1 MNLLLRLPTVV
12 LTCAALLAG
21 TSWGAVEAAGQEVHL
36 DVREFT
42 LDNGMHFLVV
52 PRSGAPTVSF
62 VTHIPVGSVNEALGH
77 TGIVHFLEH
86 LLFKGTTTVGTV
98 DVEAEVA
105 LFAQMD
111 AAHDTLLL
119 ARGRLPDPDSA
130 EVRRLEERIRTLED
144 SARVLVIPGEFDR
157 IYSRAGA
164 RSMNATTSYEATEY
178 FVELPANRAELW
190 FAMEADRMRN
200 PVFREFYAERRVIE
214 EERRQ
219 VLDTSPGGA
228 LWEAHMGA
236 AFRVHPYGVAPIGHM
251 SDIETLTR
259 SQVEA
264 YYRSH
269 YGPDNTTA
277 VLVGDIDPDSARV
290 WAEAYFG
297 PMEPRGPP
305 PPVLAREPEQHGERR
320 VEVLW
325 DAEPRLVIG
334 WKVPS
339 AHHGDAPALAI
350 LSSLLVA
357 GRDSRLYR
365 RLVRDEQIATAVTA
379 GTTPGGRF
387 PGLFTIQVTPRA
399 PHTPEEV
406 EAAIYQELERLR
418 TVPPTEVELERLR
431 RRLEASGVRRLTSDL
446 GLALQLAASQSFHG
460 DWRALFESQT
470 RLSQVTA
477 EDVLRV
483 LDEYFHPRTRTV
495 GILRRD
501 GDPEGAEIGG
511 AGDPG
516 QAEIANREGLP
527 ATGDRGAV
535 DPGEPEQAGEPGEP
549 APHRHGP
556 DGEVTPAHASPQ
568 LPPARTISPPQDR
581 PDPRPLGRDAVEAL
595 SFPELTLDVPQAS
608 EHHVLDVPVY
618 HLYDPSL
625 PLVDVFIQ
633 LRGGPNHFP
642 REDLAPLLGFSSF
655 LRNGGTLR
663 LPPDSV
669 DLRLDLAAIQ
679 LGFGSGGAGR
689 YVSMNAL
696 TGAVDEGLELVGEIL
711 TEPGFAPEAVE
722 IWRRQELD
730 RLRRRTDN
738 ATALAFEEFNRLVF
752 GDHPVGWQI
761 EEEDLGPENFSH
773 ERLRELADRLLCR
786 ERLIVGVAG
795 DLSWDETEPRIR
807 TFLEGWP
814 SCAEPLPEA
823 PIPDM
828 RPGPSVVILP
838 RPLEQTTIVMAQP
851 GGILQEDSPDFF
863 ASRVADLILG
873 GGGFS
878 SRLMTRVRSEEGMT
892 YGASSLWTTPV
903 RHEGL
908 VGAVTATRPERT
920 VDAVELI
927 LAILDEM
934 RTEPPDAE
942 EVRTALDQILN
953 GYVFAFQS
961 SRQVVSRRMGDL
973 VQGLPEDW
981 LERYLQGIAAVEP
994 EDVLRVSQEHIDPSA
1009 MTILLVGD
1017 PDRFGPGIGR
1027 LEALGPVYLL
1037 SADGSLSPFTPEHH
1051 P

>member
-1 MNLLLRLPTVV
+1 MKILARFPALLLISV
-12 LTCAALLAG
+12 ALAG
-21 TSWGAVEAAGQEVHL
+21 PGWGAADAAGQDVQL

-52 PRSGAPTVSF
+52 PRPGAPTVSF

-98 DVEAEVA
+98 DSEEEVA
-105 LFAQMD
+105 LFARMD

-119 ARGRLPDPDSA
+119 ARALLPSPDSA
-130 EVRRLEERIRTLED
+130 EILRLEERIRILED
-144 SARVLVIPGEFDR
+144 SARVLVVPGEFDR

-178 FVELPANRAELW
+178 FIELPANRAELW

-251 SDIETLTR
+251 ADIETLTR
-259 SQVEA
+259 SQVEE
-264 YYRSH
+264 YYRRH

-277 VLVGDIDPDSARV
+277 VLVGSIDPDSARV

-305 PPVLAREPEQHGERR
+305 PPVLAREPEQRGERR

-325 DAEPRLVIG
+325 DAEPRLVMG
-334 WKVPS
+334 WKIPS
-339 AHHGDAPALAI
+339 AHHDDAPALAI

-379 GTTPGGRF
+379 GATPGGRF
-387 PGLFTIQVTPRA
+387 PGLFTIQATPRA

-406 EAAIYQELERLR
+406 EAVIYEELERLR
-418 TVPPTEVELERLR
+418 TSPPTEVEMERLR

-446 GLALQLAASQSFHG
+446 GLALQLAASHSFHG
-460 DWRALFESQT
+460 DWRALFQSQV
-470 RLSQVTA
+470 RLTQVTA
-477 EDVLRV
+477 DDVLRV
-483 LDEYFHPRTRTV
+483 LDEYFHSRTRTV
-495 GILRRD
+495 GILRREED
-501 GDPEGAEIGG
+501 SPRSG
-511 AGDPG
+511 AGDAALAASSPPG
-516 QAEIANREGLP
+516 ASQEGAHGRTPPLDRAPADTLP
-527 ATGDRGAV
+527 D
-535 DPGEPEQAGEPGEP
+535 
-549 APHRHGP
+549 
-556 DGEVTPAHASPQ
+556 
-568 LPPARTISPPQDR
+568 LPPALPVPPPHDR
-581 PDPRPLGRDAVEAL
+581 PVPRPIGRDAVEAL
-595 SFPELTLDVPQAS
+595 SFPELTPEVPQAS
-608 EHHVLDVPVY
+608 ERHILDVPVY
-618 HLYDPSL
+618 HLHDPAL

-655 LRNGGTLR
+655 LRNGGTQR

-679 LGFGSGGAGR
+679 LGFGSGGGGR

-696 TGAVDEGLELVGEIL
+696 TGAVDEGLDLVGEIL
-711 TEPGFAPEAVE
+711 TEPGFDLEAVE
-722 IWRRQELD
+722 IWRTQELD

-752 GDHPVGWQI
+752 GDHPVGWQL
-761 EEEDLGPENFSH
+761 EEVDLEPENFTL
-773 ERLRELADRLLCR
+773 ERLQELAARLLCR
-786 ERLIVGVAG
+786 DRLIVGVAG
-795 DLSWDETEPRIR
+795 DLSWDETEPRIQA
-807 TFLEGWP
+807 FLERWP
-814 SCAEPLPEA
+814 TCDESLPDA
-823 PIPDM
+823 PIPEM

-851 GGILQEDSPDFF
+851 GGIVQEDSPDFF

-920 VDAVELI
+920 VEAVELI
-927 LAILDEM
+927 LEILDDM
-934 RTEPPDAE
+934 RTEAPEPE

-973 VQGLPEDW
+973 AQGLPEDW
-981 LERYLQGIAAVEP
+981 LERYLEGIAAVKP
-994 EDVLRVSQEHIDPSA
+994 EDVLRVSQAHIDPTS

-1017 PDRFGPGIGR
+1017 PDRFGAGLER
-1027 LEALGPVYLL
+1027 LGALGPVYRL
-1037 SADGSLSPFTPEHH
+1037 STDGSLSTFTPETL

>member
-1 MNLLLRLPTVV
+1 MALAAVTV
-12 LTCAALLAG
+12 AAPA
-21 TSWGAVEAAGQEVHL
+21 SPVHAQEVHL

-52 PRSGAPTVSF
+52 PRPGVPTVSF

-86 LLFKGTTTVGTV
+86 LLFKGTTTVGTR
-98 DVEAEVA
+98 DAEAEVE
-105 LFAQMD
+105 LFARMD
-111 AAHDTLLL
+111 AAHDTLIL
-119 ARGRLPDPDSA
+119 ARGRLPSPDSA
-130 EVRRLEERIRTLED
+130 EIGRLQDRIRALED
-144 SARVLVIPGEFDR
+144 SARTLVIPGEFDR

-200 PVFREFYAERRVIE
+200 PVFREFYAEREVIT

-251 SDIETLTR
+251 ADIEILSR
-259 SQVEA
+259 SQVEE
-264 YYRSH
+264 YYRRH

-305 PPVLAREPEQHGERR
+305 PPVLAREPEQRGERR
-320 VEVLW
+320 VEVQW
-325 DAEPRLVIG
+325 DAEPRLVMG
-334 WKVPS
+334 WKIPS
-339 AHHGDAPALAI
+339 AHHADAAALAM

-365 RLVRDEQIATAVTA
+365 RLVRDEGMATAVTA
-379 GTTPGGRF
+379 GATPGGRF
-387 PGLFTIQVTPRA
+387 PGLFTIQATPRA

-406 EAAIYQELERLR
+406 EAAIDQELQRLR
-418 TVPPTEVELERLR
+418 ESPPTEVEMERLR
-431 RRLEASGVRRLTSDL
+431 RRLEASNVRRLTSDL
-446 GLALQLAASQSFHG
+446 GLALQLASSQGFWG
-460 DWRALFESQT
+460 DWRTTFQSQA

-477 EDVLRV
+477 DDVIRV
-483 LDEYFHPRTRTV
+483 LDSYFHSRTRTV
-495 GILRRD
+495 GVLRREGDAAAAGVD
-501 GDPEGAEIGG
+501 GLTPADSVAAPTA
-511 AGDPG
+511 A
-516 QAEIANREGLP
+516 LP
-527 ATGDRGAV
+527 APTSPAGPTDQPGPTSPAGPTPGDTLGAA
-535 DPGEPEQAGEPGEP
+535 PGPELPELP
-549 APHRHGP
+549 AA
-556 DGEVTPAHASPQ
+556 TPVAPPTPQ
-568 LPPARTISPPQDR
+568 PE
-581 PDPRPLGRDAVEAL
+581 PRPIGRDTAESL
-595 SFPELTLDVPQAS
+595 PFPELVLDAPQAS
-608 EHHVLDVPVY
+608 EHHVAGVPVY
-618 HLYDPSL
+618 HLHDPTL
-625 PLVDVFIQ
+625 PLVDVYIQ
-633 LRGGPNHFP
+633 MRGGVNHYP
-642 REDLAPLLGFSSF
+642 RQDLAPLLGFSSF
-655 LRNGGTLR
+655 LRNGGTLD

-669 DLRLDLAAIQ
+669 DLRLDMAAVQ
-679 LGFGSGGAGR
+679 LGFGSGGGGR
-689 YVSMNAL
+689 YVSMNVL
-696 TGAVDEGLELVGEIL
+696 TSAVDEGLALVGDIL
-711 TEPGFAPEAVE
+711 TEPGFDAEAVE
-722 IWRRQELD
+722 VWRRQELD
-730 RLRRRTDN
+730 RLRRRADN
-738 ATALAFEEFNRLVF
+738 PTSLAFEEFNRLVF
-752 GDHPVGWQI
+752 GDHPVGWQL
-761 EEEDLGPENFSH
+761 EEGDLDPENFRPD
-773 ERLRELADRLLCR
+773 RLRAMAERLLCR
-786 ERLIVGVAG
+786 DRLVVGIAG
-795 DLSWDETEPRIR
+795 DLTWDEAEPRIR
-807 TFLEGWP
+807 SFLERWP
-814 SCAEPLPEA
+814 QCDEPIPDA

-828 RPGPSVVILP
+828 RQGPAVVILP

-851 GGILQEDSPDFF
+851 GGIVQEDSPDYF

-920 VDAVELI
+920 VEAVELI
-927 LAILDEM
+927 LEILDEM
-934 RTEPPDAE
+934 RTHGPSAE
-942 EVRTALDQILN
+942 EVDTALDQILN

-961 SRQVVSRRMGDL
+961 TRQVVSRRMGDL

-981 LERYLQGIAAVEP
+981 MERYLQGIGAVTP
-994 EDVLRVSQEHIDPSA
+994 EDVLRVAGAHIDPTA

-1017 PDRFGPGIGR
+1017 PDRFGPGMAR
-1027 LEALGPVYLL
+1027 LGELGPVYRL
-1037 SADGSLSPFTPEHH
+1037 STDGSLSPFPLESL